1 MYLDIISLYSESST
15 PEAKRKVVGVES
27 NVWYPEAPTNKDMR
41 KDFFNAR
48 SFNEENQNE
57 DLNEEEGEEKL
68 SMMGDENMDLYS
80 PGLS

>member
-1 MYLDIISLYSESST
+1 
-15 PEAKRKVVGVES
+15 
-27 NVWYPEAPTNKDMR
+27 MR

-48 SFNEENQNE
+48 SFKEENQNE
-57 DLNEEEGEEKL
+57 DLNEEEGEENL